1 MKKDDVQHT
10 REEEKKDKKMLLSIL
25 NMKKKP
31 RTKEKEIA

>member
-1 MKKDDVQHT
+1 MK
-10 REEEKKDKKMLLSIL
+10 EEEKRTKMLLSIL